1 MEDMMTASVVF
12 AAGKGTRM
20 SGFDG
25 NKTLLPLLPQDSF
38 FQGDRPLLIEVL
50 GNLPP
55 GPKAVVVN
63 YHKAEVIEATGGMS
77 LAYIE
82 QPVTNGTGGAL
93 LAARDFLETIAA
105 DRVLITMGDVPLVKK
120 TTYER
125 LLQQLV
131 DHDMAVLG
139 FSPRDRGRYGA
150 LEIRDR
156 KVIKI
161 TEWQYWKD
169 YPDELRNGLRLFN
182 AGIYAAKT
190 AVLRKYLETLESNPH
205 VVTKSRN
212 GQMVAI
218 EEFFIT
224 DLIEFLNK
232 DGLPVGFVEAE
243 DEWEVMGVDTP
254 EALRNAQQIYA
265 RERC

>member
-1 MEDMMTASVVF
+1 MNTASVVF

-25 NKTLLPLLPQDSF
+25 NKTLLPLIPGDSI

-50 GNLPP
+50 ENLPP

-63 YHKAEVIEATGGMS
+63 FHKEEVLDATAGMN
-77 LAYIE
+77 LVYID

-93 LAARDFLETIAA
+93 LAAREFLEKIDAE
-105 DRVLITMGDVPLVKK
+105 RVIVTMGDVPLVKK

-125 LLQQLV
+125 LLKQV
-131 DHDMAVLG
+131 ADEDMVVLG

-150 LEIRDR
+150 LETRGR
-156 KVIKI
+156 SVIKI

-169 YPDELRNGLRLFN
+169 YPEARREELRLFN

-190 AVLRKYLETLESNPH
+190 AVLRIYLKKLEENPH
-205 VVTKSRN
+205 VVTKNRD
-212 GQMVAI
+212 GRMVEI

-224 DLIEFLNK
+224 DLIEFLNR

-243 DEWEVMGVDTP
+243 DEREVMGVDTP
-254 EALRNAQQIYA
+254 DALKCAQRIYA
-265 RERC
+265 DERR